1 MREIIGVRL
10 RQERERLGF
19 NQVDFAKL
27 GGASKRSLIDWE
39 QGKLVPNAE
48 FLAAVAVAGADVNY
62 VITGSYVVSVLSRD
76 ESELVAGFR
85 SLDLRGKTGVLA
97 LISGMAQPEPKVKNV
112 FHGGVGQVVEG
123 NINTPQTFNFGIDDI
138 KKR

>member
-1 MREIIGVRL
+1 MREIIGARL

-39 QGKLVPNAE
+39 QGNLVPNAE
-48 FLAAVAVAGADVNY
+48 FLAAVAAAGADINY
-62 VITGSYVVSVLSRD
+62 VITGSYVTSSLSHE
-76 ESELVAGFR
+76 ESELLAGFR

-97 LISGMAQPEPKVKNV
+97 LISGMAQTEPKIKNV

-123 NINTPQTFNFGIDDI
+123 NINTPQTFNFGVKD
-138 KKR
+138 K